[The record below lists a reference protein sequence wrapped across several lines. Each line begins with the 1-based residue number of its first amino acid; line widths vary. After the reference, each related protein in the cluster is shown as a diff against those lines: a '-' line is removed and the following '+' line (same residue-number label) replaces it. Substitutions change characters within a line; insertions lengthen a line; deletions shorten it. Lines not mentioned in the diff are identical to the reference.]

1 MISGIM
7 IFMIWSLDVYF
18 IKKMALYDNK
28 YWLLSHIRNS
38 FISTDDTGMCEL
50 VMCGETKNI
59 QHHLKTTE
67 SYPDSATSEDE
78 EEDFESFDLQIDM
91 DFNIRERS
99 NTAAQIEKLEL
110 ARKKAAK
117 MRHIKWESNGQPIN
131 WNNFDDL
138 FVKKDISRLIKQT
151 KNISKL
157 SELIQC
163 HLDIPKNPYMEY
175 AKFDGTGQVNIP
187 TKKYK
192 IFLTMLPPQQRNYP
206 MAVCCVAQAKV
217 QELIGLTLLKLRF
230 CSNSHLNKVCK
241 TNRTYIYSH
250 GTANLKSPSQ
260 YGLYITEEDGEV
272 DSDFPCLDPK
282 EPILKFG
289 FICLGLVEHKDAGKS
304 VSFPEDNTILFTI
317 EELNRTRTVSEK
329 SKTYENKQMENYI
342 QAVED
347 HNKLMEAPL
356 YSSFRAFMMS
366 KVKPKIEVNIGVSGE
381 RIEIDPV
388 PQKGSK
394 LLPFKAKAI
403 SHSIDNIASCEITE
417 DKANRTGF
425 RLIYRATMVSG
436 SSTMGEGTF
445 SEATNYSPSQSTSYK
460 HYDFESNH
468 NVAIDLVQ
476 KVKLILELKSTS
488 TRIEYLA
495 NKEKKNQRKKSF
507 HIVK

>member
-1 MISGIM
+1 
-7 IFMIWSLDVYF
+7 
-18 IKKMALYDNK
+18 MALYDNK

-50 VMCGETKNI
+50 VMSGETKDI

-67 SYPDSATSEDE
+67 LYPDPETSEDDE
-78 EEDFESFDLQIDM
+78 DDFEPFDLQIDM

-117 MRHIKWESNGQPIN
+117 MRHIKWESSGQPIN
-131 WNNFDDL
+131 SNNFDDL
-138 FVKKDISRLIKQT
+138 FVKKDVTTVT
-151 KNISKL
+151 KPKTNISKL

-163 HLDIPKNPYMEY
+163 HSDVPKNPYMEY

-217 QELIGLTLLKLRF
+217 QELIGLTLLKL
-230 CSNSHLNKVCK
+230 S
-241 TNRTYIYSH
+241 YSH

-282 EPILKFG
+282 EPISKFG

-304 VSFPEDNTILFTI
+304 VSFPEDNSVLFTI

-329 SKTYENKQMENYI
+329 SKTDENKQMENYI

-356 YSSFRAFMMS
+356 YTSFRAFLMS

-403 SHSIDNIASCEITE
+403 SHSIDSIASCEITD
-417 DKANRTGF
+417 DKASKTGF
-425 RLIYRATMVSG
+425 RIIYRSSMVNG
-436 SSTMGEGTF
+436 PIVEGTV

-468 NVAIDLVQ
+468 NIAVDLVQ
-476 KVKLILELKSTS
+476 KIKLILELKSS
-488 TRIEYLA
+488 PTRIEYLA
-495 NKEKKNQRKKSF
+495 TKQRKNQKKKSF

>member
-1 MISGIM
+1 
-7 IFMIWSLDVYF
+7 
-18 IKKMALYDNK
+18 MALYDNK

-59 QHHLKTTE
+59 QHHLKTAE
-67 SYPDSATSEDE
+67 PYPDSETSEDE
-78 EEDFESFDLQIDM
+78 EDDFESLDLQIDM

-110 ARKKAAK
+110 ARKKTAK

-138 FVKKDISRLIKQT
+138 FVKKDVSTLIKQK

-157 SELIQC
+157 SELIQY
-163 HLDIPKNPYMEY
+163 HLDIPKNPYIEY

-217 QELIGLTLLKLRF
+217 QELIGLTLLKL
-230 CSNSHLNKVCK
+230 S
-241 TNRTYIYSH
+241 YSH

-282 EPILKFG
+282 EPISKFG

-356 YSSFRAFMMS
+356 YSSFRAFMIS

-403 SHSIDNIASCEITE
+403 SHSIDSIASCDITD
-417 DKANRTGF
+417 DKASKTGF
-425 RLIYRATMVSG
+425 RIIYRATVVSG
-436 SSTMGEGTF
+436 SSTGEGTF
-445 SEATNYSPSQSTSYK
+445 SE
-460 HYDFESNH
+460 ESWT
-468 NVAIDLVQ
+468 I
-476 KVKLILELKSTS
+476 K
-488 TRIEYLA
+488 
-495 NKEKKNQRKKSF
+495 
-507 HIVK
+507 IVGMYFNNIFVV